1 MKFLDLIGVIGLF
14 LIFPFIL
21 LVIIIVLIADGYPAI
36 YSHKR
41 IGKNSKIFQCYKI
54 RTMKNNIDNI
64 IKSDPKLFKEYVD
77 NDYKIPKSF
86 NPYTKTGF
94 FLRKTN
100 IDELPQLFNVLKG
113 DMSIVG
119 PRPIVDPE
127 INHYTDEEKKILL
140 SVKPGITGYWQVNGR
155 NSIRYPK
162 RKELELFYAKN
173 QSFLLDIN
181 ILIKTII
188 QIFKKDDSIT

>member
-1 MKFLDLIGVIGLF
+1 MKFLDIMGIIGFF
-14 LIFPFIL
+14 LICPFIV
-21 LVIIIVLIADGYPAI
+21 LVIIIVLIFDGYPAI

-41 IGKNSKIFQCYKI
+41 IGKNNRIFQCYKI

-64 IKSDPKLFKEYVD
+64 IKSDSKLFKEYVN

-86 NPYTKTGF
+86 NPYTKTGL

-127 INHYTDEEKKILL
+127 INHYTDDEKKILL

-155 NSIRYPK
+155 NNVRYPK

-173 QSFLLDIN
+173 QNFLLDIT

-188 QIFKKDDSIT
+188 QIFKKDNSIT

>member
-155 NSIRYPK
+155 NNIRYPK

-188 QIFKKDDSIT
+188 QIFKKDHSIT

>member
-1 MKFLDLIGVIGLF
+1 MKFLDLMGIIGFF
-14 LIFPFIL
+14 LICPFIL
-21 LVIIIVLIADGYPAI
+21 LVIIIVLIFDGYPAI

-41 IGKNSKIFQCYKI
+41 IGKNSRTFQCYKI

-64 IKSDPKLFKEYVD
+64 IKSDSKLFKEYVN

-86 NPYTKTGF
+86 NPYTKTGL

-127 INHYTDEEKKILL
+127 INHYTDDEKKILL
-140 SVKPGITGYWQVNGR
+140 SVKPGITGYWQVNGM
-155 NSIRYPK
+155 NNVRYPE
-162 RKELELFYAKN
+162 RKELELFFYLF
-173 QSFLLDIN
+173 SFY
-181 ILIKTII
+181 
-188 QIFKKDDSIT
+188 

>member
-1 MKFLDLIGVIGLF
+1 VKFLDLIGVIGLF

-54 RTMKNNIDNI
+54 RTMKNNIDNM

-188 QIFKKDDSIT
+188 QIFKKDHSIT

>member
-54 RTMKNNIDNI
+54 RTMKNNIDNM

-113 DMSIVG
+113 DMSILG

-188 QIFKKDDSIT
+188 QIFKKDHSIT

>member
-1 MKFLDLIGVIGLF
+1 MGIIGFF
-14 LIFPFIL
+14 LIFPFIV
-21 LVIIIVLIADGYPAI
+21 LVIIIVLIFDGYPAI

-41 IGKNSKIFQCYKI
+41 IGKNSRTFQCYKI

-64 IKSDPKLFKEYVD
+64 IKSDSKLFKEYVN

-86 NPYTKTGF
+86 NPYTKTGL

-127 INHYTDEEKKILL
+127 INHYTDDEKKILL

-155 NSIRYPK
+155 NNVRYPE

-173 QSFLLDIN
+173 QNFLLDIT

-188 QIFKKDDSIT
+188 QIFKKDNSIT

>member
-155 NSIRYPK
+155 NNIRYPK

>member
-54 RTMKNNIDNI
+54 RTMKNNIDNM

-188 QIFKKDDSIT
+188 QIFKKDHSIT

>member
-1 MKFLDLIGVIGLF
+1 VKFLDLIGVIGLF

>member
-64 IKSDPKLFKEYVD
+64 IKSDPNLFK
-77 NDYKIPKSF
+77 
-86 NPYTKTGF
+86 
-94 FLRKTN
+94 
-100 IDELPQLFNVLKG
+100 
-113 DMSIVG
+113 
-119 PRPIVDPE
+119 
-127 INHYTDEEKKILL
+127 
-140 SVKPGITGYWQVNGR
+140 
-155 NSIRYPK
+155 
-162 RKELELFYAKN
+162 
-173 QSFLLDIN
+173 
-181 ILIKTII
+181 
-188 QIFKKDDSIT
+188 

>member
-1 MKFLDLIGVIGLF
+1 MKFLDLMGIIGFF
-14 LIFPFIL
+14 LICPFIL
-21 LVIIIVLIADGYPAI
+21 LVIIIVLIFDGYPAI

-41 IGKNSKIFQCYKI
+41 IGKNSRTFQCYKI

-64 IKSDPKLFKEYVD
+64 IKSDSKLFKEYVN

-86 NPYTKTGF
+86 NPYTKTGL

-155 NSIRYPK
+155 NNVRYPE

-173 QSFLLDIN
+173 QNFLLDIT

-188 QIFKKDDSIT
+188 QIFKKDNSIT

>member
-54 RTMKNNIDNI
+54 RTMKNNIDNM

-119 PRPIVDPE
+119 PRPIVAPE

-188 QIFKKDDSIT
+188 QIFKKDHSIT